1 MSAKLG
7 SNPSYMCHSVLEAQI
22 LWKHGITY
30 YIGNGQRV
38 NILEEPW
45 LLSYDPY
52 VYSTNETLVNQIV
65 SSLMVTGFQQWDRDL
80 IVHVFEERE
89 ASLILSIPLN
99 NDTEIPII
107 GAMRRWNVTQLKWLI
122 LLFRK

>member
-1 MSAKLG
+1 MFAKLG
-7 SNPSYMCHSVLEAQI
+7 SNPSYMCHSVLETQI
-22 LWKHGITY
+22 LLKHGITY

-52 VYSTNETLVNQIV
+52 VYSTNETLVNQKV
-65 SSLMVTGFQQWDRDL
+65 SSLMVTGVQQWDRDL

-99 NDTEIPII
+99 NDT
-107 GAMRRWNVTQLKWLI
+107 
-122 LLFRK
+122 